1 LQSQFYSVT
10 IFNRFY
16 HLEKSRRDLMKR
28 LLMVISLTFLL
39 CLVLTTVS
47 VNTLADE
54 KEERERFTG
63 NVIAR
68 PTGHSP
74 RFNMIVDRWTTPEEV
89 KQLYNLIKDVDTT
102 AKFKA
107 VRKKTVGYIWFINS
121 ARFPLN
127 MASTTDT
134 EKGRQI
140 RLIIEHPILP
150 GEIYRS
156 LPAPDNQFAA
166 VEFTLN
172 ENNEGNGYVFG
183 RVTISINEDGTI
195 GFKPLASIKQMLK
208 TVRKK

>member
-1 LQSQFYSVT
+1 
-10 IFNRFY
+10 
-16 HLEKSRRDLMKR
+16 MKR
-28 LLMVISLTFLL
+28 LLMVISLTFFL
-39 CLVLTTVS
+39 CLILTTVS

-63 NVIAR
+63 NVIGQPGTEAGTMR
-68 PTGHSP
+68 KLTM
-74 RFNMIVDRWTTPEEV
+74 MIDRWTTTDEV
-89 KQLYNLIKDVDTT
+89 KQLYNLIKDDDTT

-107 VRKKTVGYIWFINS
+107 VRKKTVGYIWFTNS

-134 EKGRQI
+134 GKGRQI

-150 GEIYRS
+150 GEVYRS
-156 LPAPDNQFAA
+156 LPAPDNQFGA

-172 ENNEGNGYVFG
+172 ENNEGNGYVYG